1 MLTTAPP
8 VFLAASNPIFVVT
21 KLSIMRNTIIRRVIV
36 LGAIACLS
44 LLAVQTYW
52 VLRTWDLQE
61 REFNRKANQA
71 LLDAANQLAQLNVF
85 ALPTKKL
92 VEQASSNYWVVNVNN
107 VFEANDLEYFLD
119 KAFEAQSLKADY
131 EYGIFDC
138 SSDQMVKGK
147 LVKYSPGSEN
157 KFALSEPLP
166 KHQDSDF
173 IYYFGVQF
181 VGKSSNILSNMWLVI
196 AFSALMLITLAFFIY
211 SMFVI
216 LRQKQLSELQR
227 DFINNMTHEFKTPIS
242 TINISTDVF
251 IQNDKVKDDPRLS
264 RYASII
270 KEQVL
275 RLNTQVEKVLQLAK
289 IERDNIELNV
299 EEIDLADLIRSISPS
314 IEMKIGDKQGTLE
327 LDLAATNTLVRA
339 DRLHLT
345 NILHNLV
352 DNGVK
357 YSKDQPKIRVSLRNE
372 GNSLVLSVQDNGIG
386 IPKEHQK
393 RVFDKFYR
401 VPTGNVHNV
410 KGFGLGL
417 FYVKT
422 MCKEHRWKLDL
433 HSDPGKGT
441 RISIAMPQR

>member
-1 MLTTAPP
+1 
-8 VFLAASNPIFVVT
+8 
-21 KLSIMRNTIIRRVIV
+21 MRNTIIRRVIV
-36 LGAIACLS
+36 LGALASLS
-44 LLAVQTYW
+44 LLAIQSYW

-61 REFNRKANQA
+61 QEFNRRVNQA
-71 LLDAANQLAQLNVF
+71 MLDAANQLAQMNLF
-85 ALPTKKL
+85 ALPPQKL
-92 VEQASSNYWVVNVNN
+92 VQQVSTNYWVVNVNN
-107 VFEANDLEYFLD
+107 VFEASDLEHVLG
-119 KAFEAQSLKADY
+119 KSFEAQGLKEDY

-138 SSDQMVKGK
+138 SSDQMVRGK
-147 LVKYSPGSEN
+147 FVKYSSEKDGSQPL
-157 KFALSEPLP
+157 AEPLP
-166 KHQDSDF
+166 KHYDQDF
-173 IYYFGVQF
+173 IYYFGVLF
-181 VGKSSNILSNMWLVI
+181 PGKSANMLSSMWLVLG
-196 AFSALMLITLAFFIY
+196 FTALMLLTVAFFIY
-211 SMFVI
+211 SIFVI

-251 IQNDKVKDDPRLS
+251 LKNEKIQEDPRLH
-264 RYASII
+264 RYAGII

-299 EEIDLADLIRSISPS
+299 EEIDLAELIHSISPS
-314 IEMKIGDKQGTLE
+314 IELKVNDKEGFLH
-327 LDLAATNTLVRA
+327 LDLQASNARVKA
-339 DRLHLT
+339 DKLHLT

-357 YSKDQPKIRVSLRNE
+357 YSKEKPDIHIRLFNE
-372 GNSLVLSVQDNGIG
+372 EGFLVLSVEDNGIG

-393 RVFDKFYR
+393 RVFDKFHR

-422 MCKEHRWKLDL
+422 MCKEHKWKLSL
-433 HSDPGKGT
+433 ESELGKGT
-441 RISIAMPQR
+441 IISIRMPQGQS

>member
-1 MLTTAPP
+1 
-8 VFLAASNPIFVVT
+8 
-21 KLSIMRNTIIRRVIV
+21 MRNTIIRRVIV

-44 LLAVQTYW
+44 LLTVQTYW

-71 LLDAANQLAQLNVF
+71 LLDAANQLAQMNVF

-92 VEQASSNYWVVNVNN
+92 VEQVSSNYWVVNVNN
-107 VFEANDLEYFLD
+107 VFEANDLEYCLD
-119 KAFEAQSLKADY
+119 KAFETQSLKEDY
-131 EYGIFDC
+131 QYGIFDC

-147 LVKYSPGSEN
+147 FVKYSPGAEN
-157 KFALSEPLP
+157 KVELSEPLP

-181 VGKSSNILSNMWLVI
+181 ISKSGNILSNMWIVI
-196 AFSALMLITLAFFIY
+196 AFTVLMLITLAFFIY
-211 SMFVI
+211 SMIVI

-251 IQNDKVKDDPRLS
+251 IQNEKIKDDPRLS
-264 RYASII
+264 RYAMII

-299 EEIDLADLIRSISPS
+299 EEIDLAVLIQHISPS
-314 IEMKIGDKQGTLE
+314 IEMKINDKQGQLH
-327 LDLAATNTLVRA
+327 LDLDAENALVRA
-339 DRLHLT
+339 DKLHLT

-357 YSKDQPKIRVSLRNE
+357 YSGKKPDIRIGLRNQ
-372 GNSLVLSVQDNGIG
+372 GKFLVLSVQDQGIG

-393 RVFDKFYR
+393 RVFDKFFR

-422 MCKEHRWKLDL
+422 MCKEHHWKLDL
-433 HSDPGKGT
+433 QSELGKGT
-441 RISIAMPQR
+441 RIEISMPQQ

>member
-1 MLTTAPP
+1 
-8 VFLAASNPIFVVT
+8 
-21 KLSIMRNTIIRRVIV
+21 MRNTIIRRVIV

-44 LLAVQTYW
+44 LLTVQTYW

-61 REFNRKANQA
+61 REFNRKANQS
-71 LLDAANQLAQLNVF
+71 LLDAANQLAQMNLF
-85 ALPTKKL
+85 ALPTQKL
-92 VEQASSNYWVVNVNN
+92 VEQVSSNYWVVNVNN
-107 VFEANDLEYFLD
+107 VFEASDLEFCLD
-119 KAFEAQSLKADY
+119 KAFEAQSLKEDY
-131 EYGIFDC
+131 RYGIFDC
-138 SSDQMVKGK
+138 SSEQMVTGK
-147 LVKYSPGSEN
+147 LVKYSPGAEN
-157 KFALSEPLP
+157 KVELAEPLP
-166 KHQDSDF
+166 KHPDSEF
-173 IYYFGVQF
+173 IYYFGIQF
-181 VGKSSNILSNMWLVI
+181 VSKSGNILTNMWIVVT
-196 AFSALMLITLAFFIY
+196 FTALMLITVAFFIY

-251 IQNDKVKDDPRLS
+251 LQNEKVKEDPRLN
-264 RYASII
+264 RYAGII

-299 EEIDLADLIRSISPS
+299 EEIDLANLIQNISPS
-314 IEMKIGDKQGTLE
+314 LEIKINDKQGALH
-327 LDLAATNTLVRA
+327 LDLEAKNTLIRA

-352 DNGVK
+352 DNAVK
-357 YSKDQPKIRVSLRNE
+357 YSKEKPDIRIALKNE
-372 GNSLVLSVQDNGIG
+372 GPRLVLSVQDNGIG
-386 IPKEHQK
+386 IPKEHLK

-422 MCKEHRWKLDL
+422 MCKEHHWKLNL
-433 HSDPGKGT
+433 LSELGKGS
-441 RISIAMPQR
+441 RIEISMPQKR

>member
-1 MLTTAPP
+1 
-8 VFLAASNPIFVVT
+8 
-21 KLSIMRNTIIRRVIV
+21 MRNTIIRRVIV
-36 LGAIACLS
+36 LGALASLS

-61 REFNRKANQA
+61 QEFNRRVNQA
-71 LLDAANQLAQLNVF
+71 MLDAANQLAQMNLF
-85 ALPTKKL
+85 ALPSQKL
-92 VEQASSNYWVVNVNN
+92 VQQVSTNYWVVNVNN
-107 VFEANDLEYFLD
+107 VFEASDLEHVLG
-119 KAFEAQSLKADY
+119 KAFEAQGLKEDY

-138 SSDQMVKGK
+138 SSDQMVRGK
-147 LVKYSPGSEN
+147 FVKYSTKKDDSIPL
-157 KFALSEPLP
+157 AEPLP
-166 KHQDSDF
+166 KHYDQDF
-173 IYYFGVQF
+173 IYYFGVLF
-181 VGKSSNILSNMWLVI
+181 PGKSANMLSSMWLVLG
-196 AFSALMLITLAFFIY
+196 FTALMLLTVAFFIY
-211 SMFVI
+211 SIVVI

-251 IQNDKVKDDPRLS
+251 LKNEKIQEDPRLN

-299 EEIDLADLIRSISPS
+299 EEVDLAELIQSISPS
-314 IEMKIGDKQGTLE
+314 IELKVNDKNGSLQLLLE
-327 LDLAATNTLVRA
+327 ATNPNVRA

-357 YSKDQPKIRVSLRNE
+357 YSKETPNIKIGLRNE
-372 GNSLVLSVQDNGIG
+372 ENCVVLNVSDNGIG

-393 RVFDKFYR
+393 RVFDKFHR

-422 MCKEHRWKLDL
+422 MCKEHKWKLKL
-433 HSDPGKGT
+433 FSELGKGT
-441 RISIAMPQR
+441 NIEIWMPQNQ